1 MSANAARDFT
11 EAEIAERAAFL
22 KRLGLSPKGGATV
35 IPLEHEVRKHRPL
48 GLAPAPGP
56 DDAAERDGYAD
67 NVDADGRVIMENGYR
82 FSFKDGM
89 EPAILEAP
97 ATGDFVLEMAN
108 AVTSIADT
116 AHRKAKA
123 GIAELRREA
132 RSEIS
137 ELRAALIE
145 ARHEIRELKLIQESM
160 RIANRGERG
169 VDGARGVPGRDGQ
182 QGRIGPAGPRGEAGK
197 AAPKIVSWATDDAAF
212 AATPILSDGGNGATL
227 HLRGM
232 FESYHAQVEGE
243 DIAAEADAVRAQRDA
258 VDREVEN
265 VRQGRPA
272 R

>member
-1 MSANAARDFT
+1 MSASNAVYQNED
-11 EAEIAERAAFL
+11 ERRRVADWMRSAGVSL
-22 KRLGLSPKGGATV
+22 NAPKANATV
-35 IPLEHEVRKHRPL
+35 IPLEHEVRKQRPL
-48 GLAPAPGP
+48 GLAPASGP

-67 NVDADGRVIMENGYR
+67 NMDADGRVIMENGYF

-212 AATPILSDGGNGATL
+212 AATPILGDYNLDKSTPTCSMAL
-227 HLRGM
+227 HRSQPCPLNCKIPA
-232 FESYHAQVEGE
+232 SLT
-243 DIAAEADAVRAQRDA
+243 
-258 VDREVEN
+258 
-265 VRQGRPA
+265 RPPLA
-272 R
+272 KR

>member
-137 ELRAALIE
+137 KLKAALIE

-182 QGRIGPAGPRGEAGK
+182 QGPIGPAGPVGPKGSD
-197 AAPKIVSWATDDAAF
+197 APRLASWAIDDAAF
-212 AATPILSDGGNGATL
+212 AATPIMSDGSNGATL
-227 HLRGM
+227 HCRGM
-232 FESYHAQVEGE
+232 FEEFNEQINA
-243 DIAAEADAVRAQRDA
+243 ADADAERDAARASRDAVEREVRAQ
-258 VDREVEN
+258 
-265 VRQGRPA
+265 GR
-272 R
+272 